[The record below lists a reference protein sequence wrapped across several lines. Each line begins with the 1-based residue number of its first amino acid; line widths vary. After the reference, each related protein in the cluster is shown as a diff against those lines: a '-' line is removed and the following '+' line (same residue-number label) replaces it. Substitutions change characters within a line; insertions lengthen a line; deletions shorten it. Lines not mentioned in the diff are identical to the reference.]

1 MCDDDCGDECDEVC
15 DEVGD
20 AECDEVCD
28 AEFDGVYYF
37 ELDLLLNVLLNVLLN
52 CSFGFLTYTTY
63 VEGVMNEE
71 FNSPVKPWLRK
82 ETWLRLLLVLLFIAC
97 IGVAQAVLAASVAV
111 QFGFLLIG
119 GSRNLSLLE
128 FGEQLRGY
136 IDRVLCYITFESDDK
151 PFPFAKWSDD

>member
-15 DEVGD
+15 DEVGG
-20 AECDEVCD
+20 DEVCD
-28 AEFDGVYYF
+28 AECDGVYYF
-37 ELDLLLNVLLNVLLN
+37 ELDLLLNVLLN
-52 CSFGFLTYTTY
+52 CSLGFLTYTTY

>member
-1 MCDDDCGDECDEVC
+1 
-15 DEVGD
+15 
-20 AECDEVCD
+20 
-28 AEFDGVYYF
+28 
-37 ELDLLLNVLLNVLLN
+37 
-52 CSFGFLTYTTY
+52 
-63 VEGVMNEE
+63 MNEE

-151 PFPFAKWSDD
+151 PFPFAKWRDD